1 MKTEEID
8 RLCEWIDRNIQNY
21 LGYNSFGSLRVV
33 NPDRLKKELN
43 SRFGELHELPL

>member
-1 MKTEEID
+1 MTNAEID
-8 RLCEWIDRNIQNY
+8 ALCEWIDRNIQHY